1 MHGKVGFM
9 LPAIIAASFSLPRL
23 VCAQETAYGHI
34 TLLQTVDE
42 VPHVAPGNLGAT
54 ASAKVLAEDSIAV
67 TLDVPF
73 VNSNELSAG
82 AARSP
87 SSACKVTTGGY
98 ALDPTDPG
106 IKVNESVLL
115 SAYLAGKR
123 VRLDLNGCAYDK
135 PRIVSVTM
143 SASEN

>member
-42 VPHVAPGNLGAT
+42 APHVAPGNLGAT

-106 IKVNESVLL
+106 IKR
-115 SAYLAGKR
+115 AF
-123 VRLDLNGCAYDK
+123 C
-135 PRIVSVTM
+135 
-143 SASEN
+143 SASPASRDRPNCPCAAASQQYAVGWFG